1 MYTNPRTPWACCTL
15 GGRVRAVC
23 VCVCVCVCVGER
35 VGYWWSCGG
44 DKEKQERLWLIDT
57 PAQC

>member
-1 MYTNPRTPWACCTL
+1 M
-15 GGRVRAVC
+15 RAVC